1 MARCCCR
8 GSRPLTPTTRSKPKT
23 SLFVGAL
30 ACGLDTDFCRADYA
44 VQMPPPVEV
53 IRSPEVRSLLA
64 KAFRPALSEL
74 GFKQGKSEPGGW
86 SGWVRETSALR
97 EFFWVQLSQSG
108 FDRYS
113 GGQFIVEFTLS
124 DPARRT
130 GLRDRMWRLL
140 DDVSRR
146 EVVRIN
152 NAAIASL
159 PGPSHE
165 ILNALPESL
174 RSTYVASFE
183 TIDETPGAN
192 QDVWFRYAT
201 RGDVVTWGEFI
212 DSRFRFVIQECERRI
227 AAQEPGTGSIGGVAV
242 NRPSDG

>member
-1 MARCCCR
+1 VN
-8 GSRPLTPTTRSKPKT
+8 LVPTAVAQTIQ
-23 SLFVGAL
+23 
-30 ACGLDTDFCRADYA
+30 
-44 VQMPPPVEV
+44 VQMPSPLDV

-64 KAFRPALSEL
+64 KALKPALSEL
-74 GFKQGKSEPGGW
+74 GFKQGKSESGGW

-97 EFFWVQLSQSG
+97 EFFWIQLSQSG

-113 GGQFIVEFTLS
+113 GGRFIVEFTLS

-152 NAAIASL
+152 NSAIASL
-159 PGPSHE
+159 PGPSRQ

-174 RSTYVASFE
+174 RSTYVASFK
-183 TIDETPGAN
+183 TIDETPAVN
-192 QDVWFRYAT
+192 QDVWFRYAS
-201 RGDVVTWGEFI
+201 REDVVAWGEFI
-212 DSRFRFVIQECERRI
+212 ASRFRFVIQEGERRI
-227 AAQEPGTGSIGGVAV
+227 AAQVPGTGSIGGVV
-242 NRPSDG
+242 VKRPGDG